1 MKKQGLNFVFITAIL
16 MISAMVFAQNAPI
29 DFETGGYGA
38 DWTWTVFENGTNPP
52 VNIIANPDASGANTS
67 DTVAEF
73 TALIAGQPWA
83 GCETLHGADI
93 GTYNIT
99 SDNSTIKIMVW
110 KPVISDVGIK
120 LVKPDGWSLGEIKV
134 ANTVV
139 NQWEELTFDFTSQI
153 SDGYD
158 QLVIFPDFDL
168 AGRTQ
173 DNVCY
178 FDNITF
184 SGGGAPPVGP
194 TEPAPTPIIPADN
207 VISLFSNAYTD
218 VPVDTWSA
226 DWDQADVS
234 DVQVA
239 GDDMK
244 LYNNLIFAGIEFT
257 SQPIDASNMTYFA
270 MDIWTPDAT
279 AAPAVF
285 KIKLVDFGAD
295 GAYGGGDDV
304 EHELTFDATTSPAL
318 ASESWIHFNIPM
330 SDFVNLVTTQHLA
343 QLIISADPGP
353 NSVYVDNIYFHNY
366 VVSAQPHVAN
376 VPFTLGANYPNPFN
390 PTTTISFNLTAPAHT
405 SLDIYNSRGAKVRTL
420 VDEPLQAQTY
430 RVIWDGKDDTDT
442 TVSSGIYFYKMTSGT
457 HQKTKKMVLMK

>member
-1 MKKQGLNFVFITAIL
+1 MKKQGLNFVFITAML

-38 DWTWTVFENGTNPP
+38 DWTWTVFENDTNPP

-67 DTVAEF
+67 ATVAQF
-73 TALIAGQPWA
+73 TALAAGQPWA
-83 GCETLHGADI
+83 GCETLHGSDI
-93 GTYNIT
+93 GSFNLDATNC
-99 SDNSTIKIMVW
+99 TIKIMVH

-134 ANTVV
+134 ANTVI
-139 NQWEELTFDFTSQI
+139 NQWEELSFDFAAQI
-153 SDGYD
+153 TDGYD
-158 QLVIFPDFDL
+158 QIVIFPDFDL

-178 FDNITF
+178 FDNISFHPQT
-184 SGGGAPPVGP
+184 AIQGP
-194 TEPAPTPIIPADN
+194 DAPAPTPTIPADN
-207 VISLFSNAYTD
+207 VISLFSNAYTNA
-218 VPVDTWSA
+218 PVDTWSA
-226 DWDQADVS
+226 DWDQADVT
-234 DVQVA
+234 DVQIA

-244 LYNNLIFAGIEFT
+244 LYTNLIFAGIEFT
-257 SQPIDASNMTYFA
+257 SQPLDASNMTHFA

-318 ASESWIHFNIPM
+318 ASESWVHFNIPM

-343 QLIISADPGP
+343 QLILVADPGP
-353 NSVYVDNIYFHNY
+353 NSVYVDNIFFHNY
-366 VVSAQPHVAN
+366 TVSAQPPVN
-376 VPFTLGANYPNPFN
+376 QGSFSLDANYPNPFN
-390 PTTTISFNLTAPAHT
+390 PTTTISFTLTTAAQT
-405 SLDIYNSRGAKVRTL
+405 SLEIFNSRGANVRTL
-420 VDEPLQAQTY
+420 MNEPLQASSYT
-430 RVIWDGKDDTDT
+430 VVWDGKDDNNQS
-442 TVSSGIYFYKMTSGT
+442 VSSGIYFYKMTSGNQAQT
-457 HQKTKKMVLMK
+457 RKMILMK